1 MHVRVFTPVVRREP
15 IDHRIRFLRRRGIVE
30 IGERLAV
37 DAGAQEGKVP
47 PHGLHIQP

>member
-1 MHVRVFTPVVRREP
+1 MHVRVLTPVVHREP

-37 DAGAQEGKVP
+37 DAGAKQRKVLSY
-47 PHGLHIQP
+47 GLHIQP